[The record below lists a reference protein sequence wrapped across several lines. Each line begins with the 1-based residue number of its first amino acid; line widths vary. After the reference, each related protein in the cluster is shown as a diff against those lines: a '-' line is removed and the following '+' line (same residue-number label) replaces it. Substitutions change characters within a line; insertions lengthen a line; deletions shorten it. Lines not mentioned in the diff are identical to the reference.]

1 MRGALT
7 DYIDVAQITLYA
19 FWFFFAGL
27 IWYLR
32 GEDRREG
39 YPLESEGAPQF
50 NGQRGWLY
58 IPPPKTYHLRD
69 GKEIKYPSFTKD
81 PRPFN
86 ADKME
91 PWPGAPFQPKGD
103 PLLAAM
109 GPGSWV
115 TRPEETYKT
124 LTGEDLIVPLR
135 IATHFRLSP
144 EGGNP
149 IGLPVI
155 SGDKG
160 VAGTLKDVWVDR
172 SESII
177 RYYEVELADGTGSML
192 VPIYFADVQFGRRRV
207 VVKALQRNQFGLAPR
222 TASPDRITL
231 QEEDKVVAFLGGGTL
246 YSTPER
252 AEPLV

>member
-39 YPLESEGAPQF
+39 YPLESEGVPQF
-50 NGQRGWLY
+50 NDQRGWLY
-58 IPPPKTYHLRD
+58 IPPPKSFQLRT
-69 GKEIKYPSFTKD
+69 GETIKAPAFAKD

-86 ADKME
+86 ADKAE

-103 PLLAAM
+103 PLLAGM

-115 TRPEETYKT
+115 SRPEQTYKT
-124 LTGEDLIVPLR
+124 LTGEDLVVPLR

-144 EGGNP
+144 DGGDP

-155 SGDKG
+155 SGDKM
-160 VAGTLKDVWVDR
+160 VAGTIKDVWVDR
-172 SESII
+172 AESMV
-177 RYYEVELADGTGSML
+177 RYYEVAISDGQGSML

-207 VVKALQRNQFGLAPR
+207 VVKALQKSQFALAPR

-231 QEEDKVVAFLGGGTL
+231 QEEDKVAAFLGGGTL

>member
-1 MRGALT
+1 MRGGIT
-7 DYIDVAQITLYA
+7 DYIDVAQLTLYA

-27 IWYLR
+27 VWYLR

-50 NGQRGWLY
+50 NDQKGWLY
-58 IPPPKTYHLRD
+58 IPPPKTYFLRD
-69 GKEIKYPSFTKD
+69 GATIKYPSFTKD

-86 ADKME
+86 ADKIE
-91 PWPGAPFQPKGD
+91 PWPGAPFRPKGD

-124 LTGEDLIVPLR
+124 LTGEDLVVPLR
-135 IATHFRLSP
+135 VATHFRLSP
-144 EGGNP
+144 EGGDP

-155 SGDKG
+155 GGDKS
-160 VAGTLKDVWVDR
+160 VAGTIKDVWVDR
-172 SESII
+172 SESIV
-177 RYYEVELADGTGSML
+177 RYYEVALADGQGAML
-192 VPIYFADVQFGRRRV
+192 VPVYFADVQFGRQRV
-207 VVKALQRNQFGLAPR
+207 VVKALLKNQFALAPR

-231 QEEDKVVAFLGGGTL
+231 QEEDKVAAFLGGGTL

-252 AEPLV
+252 AEPLT